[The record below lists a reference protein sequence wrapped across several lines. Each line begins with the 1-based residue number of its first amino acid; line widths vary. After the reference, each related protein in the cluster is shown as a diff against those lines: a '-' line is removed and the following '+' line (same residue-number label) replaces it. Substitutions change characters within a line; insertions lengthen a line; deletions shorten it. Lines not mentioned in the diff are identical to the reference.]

1 MPKQSFIRLVKEKDI
16 LHIVAQH
23 EKATLCGINE
33 RDCCESTVND
43 IKRLKICGRCLMID
57 YLEDVDN

>member
-1 MPKQSFIRLVKEKDI
+1 MPKRSFIKLVKEKDI
-16 LHIVAQH
+16 LHIVAQN

-33 RDCCESTVND
+33 QQCCESTVND
-43 IKRLKICGRCLMID
+43 IRLLKICSRCLMID